1 MLCSSRSLVATM
13 QGSSSSASGTNHLR
27 IMGCQ
32 CWWKWFWDEVR
43 MKGWKISCG
52 FFSCQKKFSKRYAK
66 EREGLHTKLFA
77 KVRQFAQFAKCC
89 WYQSWVQLWL
99 KRNQRFPLQWRR
111 KPSRTGGKGPGFFNW
126 RLPSQSYSKKNK
138 RQLVSGSIEQLGL
151 KAAHGFLRDQYLQVD
166 GEWWWLGRLDDV
178 RFFGRGWRGFLPG
191 WQRQSFLFLHQ
202 SSITATLAM
211 KPPTTSWSPKECL
224 FLVWVAGP
232 TVIFLKMFFW

>member
-89 WYQSWVQLWL
+89 WYQSWLQLWL

-126 RLPSQSYSKKNK
+126 RLPSQSYSKKK
-138 RQLVSGSIEQLGL
+138 QTTTGFRIDW
-151 KAAHGFLRDQYLQVD
+151 AAR
-166 GEWWWLGRLDDV
+166 
-178 RFFGRGWRGFLPG
+178 
-191 WQRQSFLFLHQ
+191 S
-202 SSITATLAM
+202 
-211 KPPTTSWSPKECL
+211 
-224 FLVWVAGP
+224 
-232 TVIFLKMFFW
+232 

>member
-1 MLCSSRSLVATM
+1 MKWEWKDGRYLVGFLVAKKSFRRGTPKSERVCTRSFLPRCASLRSLPSVVDTKVDSSFDWNEIR
-13 QGSSSSASGTNHLR
+13 GSLCN
-27 IMGCQ
+27 
-32 CWWKWFWDEVR
+32 DE
-43 MKGWKISCG
+43 G
-52 FFSCQKKFSKRYAK
+52 
-66 EREGLHTKLFA
+66 
-77 KVRQFAQFAKCC
+77 
-89 WYQSWVQLWL
+89 
-99 KRNQRFPLQWRR
+99 NQAGQ
-111 KPSRTGGKGPGFFNW
+111 GGKVQDSSTDDF
-126 RLPSQSYSKKNK
+126 RPSLIRKKNK

-191 WQRQSFLFLHQ
+191 WQRQSFRFLHQ

-232 TVIFLKMFFW
+232 TVFFLKMFFW